1 MMICRIA
8 HAHYPPPDYL
18 SRLTKKYSIALPFC
32 GKQDPP
38 IISSAYEDGSIVSKT
53 GFRWRGPLSTPLLYL
68 RAHVE
73 RIALGWAIVSKGD
86 RSYELR
92 VLFRD
97 LLDSRRQVAAATI
110 KTNTAM
116 YISSVEPSPPS
127 GEMPNN
133 RSMKSMTSSFFSR

>member
-53 GFRWRGPLSTPLLYL
+53 GFRWRGLFLHHCSTSGRTSNALRSVGRSFRKEIAATNCGFYL
-68 RAHVE
+68 
-73 RIALGWAIVSKGD
+73 GTFWT
-86 RSYELR
+86 
-92 VLFRD
+92 
-97 LLDSRRQVAAATI
+97 AAA
-110 KTNTAM
+110 K
-116 YISSVEPSPPS
+116 
-127 GEMPNN
+127 
-133 RSMKSMTSSFFSR
+133 